1 MTQATSSKVEPWH
14 CSTVETNDSWRFLCL
29 LYNLGSFMASQAS
42 LCASAS
48 AIRFSDSSFT
58 LAFLPIIHTI
68 KPPWHQISSHAYLV
82 FSSSTLTQMKHACG
96 NNYST
101 IPIMQSHI
109 WCTQLFFRTW
119 HFQILNCSSE
129 VESSL
134 KSTTI
139 CRSWPRVQQPLLES
153 FPVRLRASLPAL
165 LAFSP
170 SPLHVSSSPVPW
182 YYLWRFARLGF
193 TKTSCASAAR
203 RSSSRRRS
211 ASPKNKLRSNLRKPV
226 SIKEKSMKKCL
237 VLSMSNNA
245 DKLYSCTVFMVIR
258 KKNTNMGEYAYV

>member
-1 MTQATSSKVEPWH
+1 
-14 CSTVETNDSWRFLCL
+14 
-29 LYNLGSFMASQAS
+29 
-42 LCASAS
+42 
-48 AIRFSDSSFT
+48 
-58 LAFLPIIHTI
+58 
-68 KPPWHQISSHAYLV
+68 
-82 FSSSTLTQMKHACG
+82 MKHACG

-182 YYLWRFARLGF
+182 YLWRFARLGF

-245 DKLYSCTVFMVIR
+245 DKLYSCTVLPRDATAVSRGVAEHRRWRAATSDPTAVLHSTGWQLHRGTEMMSVSCHLNL
-258 KKNTNMGEYAYV
+258 KLVYTSAYSTTARFVQMFQNIHPPSVQNLLCRSHLKEIALARRSFRLALAWGWI